1 MRASK
6 PIRRVLYVV
15 ACLAPGWAVVTVVL
29 DGVALNVGP
38 LRISSTE
45 PVRPLLTGAFALGIY
60 LWRSSR
66 QEIEADAA
74 WLTAWFTRLAKAA
87 TPAVVLVGCAVGLI
101 YGSFTAGGADSYGY
115 VSQALLWRHGDLR
128 IEQPIV
134 QQVSWPF
141 AAWTFTPLGYRPV
154 SDAGVIVPTY
164 PPGLPMVMALFAAVF
179 GQRGPFVVVPVLA
192 SVALACTYLLGK
204 IATGSSNV
212 GAFAALLLLGSA
224 PFLGHTL
231 VPMTDVPVTAG
242 WAAVC
247 VLALAEPSPRPLLAG
262 LAAGAT
268 LLVRPNLILLAG
280 GPVIAWI
287 LGNGG
292 AWRSV
297 ARTIAL
303 YAAGIVPAVI
313 ALLAVNVALYG
324 APFETG
330 YGSFG
335 DIYALGAAPRNL
347 RNYASWMLETQSPMV
362 LMGLIAVFA
371 PYAGRRSVR
380 ACLLALPVL
389 TFASY
394 VFYHPFEN
402 WTYLRFLLPAY
413 PSVFVFMAAAA
424 WIICRRLPRPAR
436 VAVAVLLGTTA
447 VSLSFRFA
455 KDQYVFNWRIQEQ
468 RYVRAAARTAELTP
482 RTAVLFSSQH
492 SGSLRY
498 YTDRLT
504 LRYDLLGERRL
515 DSSIREL
522 DEKGRP
528 SFLVIDEWEHVQF
541 RDRFARRNRAGALD
555 WAPLARVPG
564 PPDVLIYDLGSLTQ

>member
-1 MRASK
+1 V
-6 PIRRVLYVV
+6 I
-15 ACLAPGWAVVTVVL
+15 L
-29 DGVALNVGP
+29 DGVVFNVGP

-45 PVRPLLTGAFALGIY
+45 PVRPLLAGGLALVIY

-66 QEIEADAA
+66 QDLEADAA
-74 WLTAWFTRLAKAA
+74 WLTAWFTRLVKAA
-87 TPAVVLVGCAVGLI
+87 APAVVLLGCAVGLI

-115 VSQALLWRHGDLR
+115 VSQAMLWLHGDLR
-128 IEQPIV
+128 IEQSIV

-154 SDAGVIVPTY
+154 SDAVIVPTY
-164 PPGLPMVMALFAAVF
+164 PPGLPMLMALFSAVF
-179 GQRGPFVVVPVLA
+179 GQRGPFLVVPVLA
-192 SVALACTYLLGK
+192 SVALACTYVLGK
-204 IATGSSNV
+204 IATGSTKV
-212 GAFAALLLLGSA
+212 GAFAALLLLASP
-224 PFLGHTL
+224 PFLGHAM

-242 WAAVC
+242 WAVVC
-247 VLALAEPSPRPLLAG
+247 VLALAAPSARPLLAG

-268 LLVRPNLILLAG
+268 LLVRPNLVLLAA

-287 LGNGG
+287 LGSGW

-297 ARTIAL
+297 ARNIAL

-324 APFETG
+324 APLETG
-330 YGSFG
+330 YGSFS
-335 DIYALGAAPRNL
+335 DIYGLGAAPRNL
-347 RNYASWMLETQSPMV
+347 RNYVSWMLETQSPMV
-362 LMGLIAVFA
+362 LMGLIPIFA
-371 PYAGRRSVR
+371 PYAIGRRTVLG
-380 ACLLALPVL
+380 CLLAMLVL

-394 VFYHPFEN
+394 LFYHPFEN

-413 PSVFVFMAAAA
+413 PAVFVFMAATV
-424 WIICRRLPRPAR
+424 WIICLRLPRPAR
-436 VAVAVLLGTTA
+436 VGVAVLLAATA
-447 VSLSFRFA
+447 LSLSVRFA
-455 KDQYVFNWRIQEQ
+455 RDQYVFNWRTQEQ
-468 RYVRAAARTAELTP
+468 RYARAAARTAELTP
-482 RTAVLFSSQH
+482 PAAVLFSSQH

-515 DSSIREL
+515 DSAIREL
-522 DEKGRP
+522 DEKGRR

-555 WAPLARVPG
+555 WPPLARVPG